1 MREDRKV
8 GHNHNGSDN
17 FILVDSFKVVID
29 TFAKDQAILKNW
41 QVEYRKKYLAF
52 NTNVIVTN

>member
-8 GHNHNGSDN
+8 AENHNGSDN

-29 TFAKDQAILKNW
+29 TFSKGIPLLKNW
-41 QVEYRKKYLAF
+41 QVQS
-52 NTNVIVTN
+52 